1 MERELKSKHLVSGT
15 VIEIKF
21 FKKRNFI
28 EHRNTD
34 KGGKLKKKKK
44 YSKLGE
50 LLVSQIHPKVISG
63 KLGEWNFNSSKW

>member
-1 MERELKSKHLVSGT
+1 MERELKSKYLVSGT

-34 KGGKLKKKKK
+34 KGGKLKKKKNIFK
-44 YSKLGE
+44 TWRTPSKPNP
-50 LLVSQIHPKVISG
+50 SKS
-63 KLGEWNFNSSKW
+63 NFWETWRMEFQFK